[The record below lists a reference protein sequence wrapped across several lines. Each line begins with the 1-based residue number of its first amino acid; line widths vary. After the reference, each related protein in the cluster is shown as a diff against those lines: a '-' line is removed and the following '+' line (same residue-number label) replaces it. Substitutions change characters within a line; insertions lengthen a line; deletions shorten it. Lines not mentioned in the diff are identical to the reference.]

1 MFKLGITGGIGSG
14 KSTATKYFLNKGAF
28 IFDADVESKKYLLSN
43 IELQKRIIDKFGS
56 KITSNSKLDL
66 LKLSKCIFSNKT
78 LQENLNQILWPE
90 IFKLITISYDKANK
104 NNYDYFIVDAALLIE
119 ANFIDFF
126 DSTLLITAYKK
137 IRLNRL
143 KNRNDIPFDQIE
155 KRMDM
160 QMSEKEKEKFVTDI
174 ISNNDSIEKFYIKLE
189 NYWLKLNQ
197 KL

>member
-1 MFKLGITGGIGSG
+1 
-14 KSTATKYFLNKGAF
+14 ATKYFLNKGAF

-160 QMSEKEKEKFVTDI
+160 QMPEKEKEKFVTDI

-189 NYWLKLNQ
+189 NYWLKL
-197 KL
+197 

>member
-14 KSTATKYFLNKGAF
+14 KSTATRYFINKGAF

-43 IELQKRIIDKFGS
+43 IELQERIIDKFGS

-78 LQENLNQILWPE
+78 LQENLNQIIWPE

-126 DSTLLITAYKK
+126 DSTLLITADKK

-143 KNRNDIPFDQIE
+143 EKRNDVPLDQIE

-174 ISNNDSIEKFYIKLE
+174 IINNDSIEKFYIKLE
-189 NYWLKLNQ
+189 KYWLMLNQ
-197 KL
+197 K